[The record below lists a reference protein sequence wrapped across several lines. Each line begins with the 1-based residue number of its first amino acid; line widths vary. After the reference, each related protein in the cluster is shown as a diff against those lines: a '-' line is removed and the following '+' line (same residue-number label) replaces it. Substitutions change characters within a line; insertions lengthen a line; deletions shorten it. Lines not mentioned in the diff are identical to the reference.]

1 MFLHLDRTS
10 RAFLLLQKRSPLSTG
25 TAKDE
30 TGESLKILPASVSAL
45 RASTVAC
52 VVALSAFAATS
63 CTTGTTPSVTSAL
76 TSAAETT
83 QTAEAKATSEHAMP
97 STGTATVSPEAL
109 ALAGSTE
116 ASALQAAKDGKTS
129 EAAAAPAT
137 GEQQAAAAAPTEA
150 APAQKTSLF
159 GSSAPAKP
167 EGTVEVAN
175 AASAAAPARTSLF
188 GNSMRGEGASS
199 PQKAAPKPAETAEA
213 PSSDPAKTD
222 EAAAAT
228 QNKPAESKTATAAPN
243 KDSGLLLRLFG
254 NSQNRPAASRQLA
267 VIQPKSQPQL
277 RSAEPPVQTASAA
290 LPSAESFAGKTEHM
304 SSLPGVRPNAGIQ
317 IMQRDSLYEDDDM
330 EFAPAPVI
338 LASAAGLARLA
349 PNGLK
354 VQRENVQVACL
365 KPQLVGFLKTIERRF
380 GKSVIVTSGY
390 RSPPY
395 NRLVNGAKASLHM
408 SCAAADIQVPGV
420 SKWVLANFARSMP
433 GRGGVGTYCHTESVH
448 VDIGPTRDWNWR
460 CSRGRG

>member
-1 MFLHLDRTS
+1 M
-10 RAFLLLQKRSPLSTG
+10 
-25 TAKDE
+25 
-30 TGESLKILPASVSAL
+30 KILPASVSAL

-63 CTTGTTPSVTSAL
+63 CTTGTSPSVTSAL
-76 TSAAETT
+76 TSAAEST
-83 QTAEAKATSEHAMP
+83 QTAEAKSTSEHGMP

-109 ALAGSTE
+109 ALAGNTE
-116 ASALQAAKDGKTS
+116 ANALQAMKDATKPADAK
-129 EAAAAPAT
+129 AAAAVAST
-137 GEQQAAAAAPTEA
+137 EQQAAATAPVEA
-150 APAQKTSLF
+150 APQQKTSLF

-167 EGTVEVAN
+167 EGTLDV
-175 AASAAAPARTSLF
+175 ASAAAAAAPAKTSLF
-188 GNSMRGEGASS
+188 GNSMRGEGAPA
-199 PQKAAPKPAETAEA
+199 PQKAAPKPAEAAEA
-213 PSSDPAKTD
+213 PASAETAKPD
-222 EAAAAT
+222 EAAANADV
-228 QNKPAESKTATAAPN
+228 KPAETKAAAATAPN

-254 NSQNRPAASRQLA
+254 NSQNRPAASRQVA
-267 VIQPKSQPQL
+267 IIQPRSQPQL

-290 LPSAESFAGKTEHM
+290 LPSAESFEGKTEHL

-317 IMQRDSLYEDDDM
+317 IMQRDSLYEDDDV
-330 EFAPAPVI
+330 EAAPAQVI

-365 KPQLVGFLKTIERRF
+365 KPQLVGFLKSIERRF
-380 GKSVIVTSGY
+380 GKAVIVTSGY

>member
-1 MFLHLDRTS
+1 
-10 RAFLLLQKRSPLSTG
+10 
-25 TAKDE
+25 
-30 TGESLKILPASVSAL
+30 
-45 RASTVAC
+45 
-52 VVALSAFAATS
+52 
-63 CTTGTTPSVTSAL
+63 
-76 TSAAETT
+76 
-83 QTAEAKATSEHAMP
+83 MP
-97 STGTATVSPEAL
+97 SGAAAVSPEAL
-109 ALAGSTE
+109 ALAGGKETN
-116 ASALQAAKDGKTS
+116 ALQALNGATKPVEGVTS
-129 EAAAAPAT
+129 AASTTTPAN
-137 GEQQAAAAAPTEA
+137 GVQQAAAPSATEPAQRTSLFGTSTPAKPEGSVEVASAATTA
-150 APAQKTSLF
+150 VAPAKTSLF
-159 GSSAPAKP
+159 GN
-167 EGTVEVAN
+167 T
-175 AASAAAPARTSLF
+175 
-188 GNSMRGEGASS
+188 MRGEGA
-199 PQKAAPKPAETAEA
+199 PATQKAAVPQEPAQVADTPGADQEA
-213 PSSDPAKTD
+213 TKGP
-222 EAAAAT
+222 AAT
-228 QNKPAESKTATAAPN
+228 VENKPAAGQASRAQPN

-254 NSQNRPAASRQLA
+254 NNQAKPSASRQVA
-267 VIQPKSQPQL
+267 IIQPKSQPKL
-277 RSAEPPVQTASAA
+277 RSGESQVQTASAA
-290 LPSAESFAGKTEHM
+290 LPSAESFEGKVEHL

-330 EFAPAPVI
+330 EFAAPVI

-420 SKWVLANFARSMP
+420 SKWELANFARSMP

-460 CSRGRG
+460 CSRRRA